1 MIKYLIII
9 ISLILDGILSNFLPV
24 INLSYF
30 TPLLTLT
37 SIFIVY
43 SFYTKDE
50 YKYYIT
56 SFVVGII
63 YDLLYTNLL
72 FFNGIIFV
80 LIAFLVRIIYKNLN
94 ISFLKN
100 ILYIILIIIV
110 YESSTALIFMIFK
123 LVPITL
129 SKVVYKITHS
139 LLLNIT
145 YGELIYLIL
154 KIIPKKYKKLKI
166 N

>member
-9 ISLILDGILSNFLPV
+9 ISLILDGFLSNFLPV
-24 INLSYF
+24 IDLSYF
-30 TPLLTLT
+30 TPLLTIT

-43 SFYTKDE
+43 PFFTKDE

-56 SFVVGII
+56 SFIVGII

-94 ISFLKN
+94 VSLLKN
-100 ILYIILIIIV
+100 ILYIIILIII
-110 YESSTALIFMIFK
+110 YESSTALIFMIFN

-129 SKVVYKITHS
+129 NKLIYKITHS
-139 LLLNIT
+139 LLINII

-154 KIIPKKYKKLKI
+154 EILPKKYKKIKI